1 MSWRASAWALDEVLG
16 IGANAKLVLLA
27 LCEFANDDNE
37 TWRSQSEIA
46 KRAECE
52 ERTVRTHLKSLE
64 EWGLISRRPRYRWC
78 DSDDPAC
85 AMRPPHKHRSGTT
98 YVVHMDR
105 GVFNL
110 AAFEAS
116 HGSSDDDGHDHEARG
131 VDKQLVDNQPVN
143 RAVDK
148 STGAKVAPVEQVPV
162 DNSIPAKFAGV
173 EETAVLSGKVHT
185 GKVCRY
191 EDGQGSIP
199 ANSRRPHRQEPATI
213 RSYNPHINH
222 QPTNQPSDTR
232 FLSEAASRMVGGMD
246 DQPSEDDVMLVRAC
260 LPPSWQALAVGTA
273 LSAVARALRAG
284 LKVGW
289 TPSRIEHALGQGP
302 NLDGAS
308 NPAGLMI
315 FRVRSLVATRPP
327 ASGTELRKQ
336 RQVARERE
344 LTEWLTEVLTRDENL
359 NPSEDWMRLTTM
371 HTHGLS
377 PDAQAMFTKALER
390 VQQRR
395 DHWLERQKVV
405 SQ

>member
-1 MSWRASAWALDEVLG
+1 MSWRASAWALDQVVG

-37 TWRSQSEIA
+37 TWRSQGEIA

-52 ERTVRTHLKSLE
+52 IRTVKTHLKSLE
-64 EWGLISRRPRYRWC
+64 GWGLISRRARYRWC
-78 DSDDPAC
+78 DSEEPAC
-85 AMRPPHKHRSGTT
+85 ASRPSHKHRSGTT
-98 YVVHMDR
+98 YVVHLEVGD
-105 GVFNL
+105 FDL
-110 AAFEAS
+110 ASFEVDHNDILIDDEPAPAG
-116 HGSSDDDGHDHEARG
+116 HGHTDNTG
-131 VDKQLVDNQPVN
+131 VDNLEANN
-143 RAVDK
+143 EAVDK
-148 STGAKVAPVEQVPV
+148 STGANVAL
-162 DNSIPAKFAGV
+162 V
-173 EETAVLSGKVHT
+173 EETACQSGKVHRCNNCTCGDGLVST
-185 GKVCRY
+185 G
-191 EDGQGSIP
+191 
-199 ANSRRPHRQEPATI
+199 ANSGSPQVQEPAPI
-213 RSYNPHINH
+213 RSYNPHINL

-260 LPPSWQALAVGTA
+260 LPPAWQALAVGSA

-284 LKVGW
+284 LKAGW

-315 FRVRSLVATRPP
+315 YRVRALVATRPP
-327 ASGTELRKQ
+327 ASGSELRKQ

-344 LTEWLTEVLTRDENL
+344 LTAWLTEVLTRDENF

-390 VQQRR
+390 VQERR
-395 DHWLERQKVV
+395 DHWLERQTVV

>member
-1 MSWRASAWALDEVLG
+1 MSWRASAWALDQVVG

-52 ERTVRTHLKSLE
+52 IRTVKTHLKSLE
-64 EWGLISRRPRYRWC
+64 GWGLISRRARYRWC
-78 DSDDPAC
+78 DSEEPAC
-85 AMRPPHKHRSGTT
+85 ASRPSHKHRSGTT
-98 YVVHMDR
+98 YVVHVEVGDFDL
-105 GVFNL
+105 V
-110 AAFEAS
+110 AFEADHDDIPIDDEPAS
-116 HGSSDDDGHDHEARG
+116 AGHGHTDNTG
-131 VDKQLVDNQPVN
+131 VDNQEAN
-143 RAVDK
+143 DGAVDK
-148 STGAKVAPVEQVPV
+148 STGANLAL
-162 DNSIPAKFAGV
+162 V
-173 EETAVLSGKVHT
+173 EEMACQGGKVHRCNNCTCEADSVST
-185 GKVCRY
+185 G
-191 EDGQGSIP
+191 
-199 ANSRRPHRQEPATI
+199 ANSGSPQVQELAPI

-232 FLSEAASRMVGGMD
+232 VLSEAASRMVGRMD
-246 DQPSEDDVMLVRAC
+246 DQPSEEDVMLVREC

-273 LSAVARALRAG
+273 LSAVVRALRAG

-315 FRVRSLVATRPP
+315 YRVRQLVATRPP
-327 ASGTELRKQ
+327 ASGIELRKQ
-336 RQVARERE
+336 RQAARERE
-344 LTEWLTEVLTRDENL
+344 LTEWLTEVLNRDENL

-371 HTHGLS
+371 HIHGLS
-377 PDAQAMFTKALER
+377 PDAQAMFTKALDR

-395 DHWLERQKVV
+395 DHWLERQTVV